1 MAQEAFAL
9 IRDGLKAKKVA
20 ALAQTVLFR
29 RVRTLLIRAEDGG
42 LLATTLNFD
51 YECAPPRMLSAIFPR

>member
-20 ALAQTVLFR
+20 ALAQTVLFP
-29 RVRTLLIRAEDGG
+29 AC
-42 LLATTLNFD
+42 LARF
-51 YECAPPRMLSAIFPR
+51 